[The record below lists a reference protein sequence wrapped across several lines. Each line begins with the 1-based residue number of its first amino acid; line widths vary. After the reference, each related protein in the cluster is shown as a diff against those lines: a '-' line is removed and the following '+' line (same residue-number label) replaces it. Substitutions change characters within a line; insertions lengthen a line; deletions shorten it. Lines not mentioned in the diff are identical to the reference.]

1 MNYIA
6 ERRLEEKERRRAE
19 IVDAAEAAGRELGL
33 DGLTMDDVARRA
45 RLSRAL
51 LYVYFQDRSDLMFGL
66 AERAMTLLHSRFVD
80 AAARNRLGIEQ
91 VIAIGRSYVAF
102 SQEFPVLF
110 DALARCE
117 LQTADPAV
125 ASPSEL
131 AKMELGD
138 KLHAVL
144 VGSLAGLVLSVT
156 SAVYGFAWGVGLF
169 SLALAWLAT
178 TGLAFVC
185 IKRRNINAHR
195 QWMVRSYIITF
206 AFVLFRITTDFVP
219 SETLWDVSLAEMSV
233 AMIWPVWVLPLLA
246 YEVYLQYRER

>member
-6 ERRLEEKERRRAE
+6 ERRLEEKERRRSE

-91 VIAIGRSYVAF
+91 VIAIGRAYVAF

-125 ASPSEL
+125 ASPAEL

-144 VGSLAGLVLSVT
+144 VGSLSAGIHDGSIRADVGSPVLVST
-156 SAVYGFAWGVGLF
+156 
-169 SLALAWLAT
+169 
-178 TGLAFVC
+178 
-185 IKRRNINAHR
+185 
-195 QWMVRSYIITF
+195 
-206 AFVLFRITTDFVP
+206 
-219 SETLWDVSLAEMSV
+219 TLWAIMHGIIQLTTTKANALLHHGVTAKDLVDNAI
-233 AMIWPVWVLPLLA
+233 AMVTRDLKP
-246 YEVYLQYRER
+246 